1 MGKLDGKKVAVLFTD
16 GVEQVELEKPVEGL
30 KDEGAEVTY
39 LTLEPGEVQAFNHL
53 DHADKIQV
61 DSAVK
66 DADASDFDALLLPGG
81 VANPDFLRM
90 DEDAVGFVRG
100 FFEAAKPVGVI
111 CHGPWTLVE
120 ADVLQ
125 GRTITSWPS
134 LQTDIRNAGGN
145 WVDEEVHVD
154 EGLVTSRNPDDIP
167 AFTDKLIEEFCE
179 GKHEE
184 MAASAGAAAPPSA
197 TSSARSSRRGRNTA

>member
-16 GVEQVELEKPVEGL
+16 GVEQVELDKPVEGL
-30 KDEGAEVTY
+30 KGEGAEVTF

-53 DHADKIQV
+53 DHADKVKV
-61 DSAVK
+61 DTAVK

-81 VANPDFLRM
+81 VANPDFLRA
-90 DEDAVGFVRG
+90 DEDAVSFVRS
-100 FFEAAKPVGVI
+100 FVEQAKPIGAI

-120 ADVLQ
+120 ADVLK
-125 GRTITSWPS
+125 GRTITSFPS

-154 EGLVTSRNPDDIP
+154 EGLVTSRNPDDLP
-167 AFTDKLIEEFCE
+167 AFTDKIIEEFCE

-184 MAASAGAAAPPSA
+184 MAASAAGSG
-197 TSSARSSRRGRNTA
+197 SS